1 MKYHNRERRTGS
13 RHGSHISL
21 FKMFSRAVLAIV
33 MSLGFGAFWY
43 ALAAGIYEKYVTFAE
58 SYVTLGNQL
67 NTLRGTYEKGVRQL
81 REGRGNLSSQLEALL
96 QYGVTTTKRLPA
108 DMTPILG
115 EEEANE
121 DV

>member
-43 ALAAGIYEKYVTFAE
+43 ALAAGIYENVFLFTFGISIIAIGFLHIFIGMRKDVTH
-58 SYVTLGNQL
+58 
-67 NTLRGTYEKGVRQL
+67 RK
-81 REGRGNLSSQLEALL
+81 SS
-96 QYGVTTTKRLPA
+96 
-108 DMTPILG
+108 I
-115 EEEANE
+115 
-121 DV
+121 